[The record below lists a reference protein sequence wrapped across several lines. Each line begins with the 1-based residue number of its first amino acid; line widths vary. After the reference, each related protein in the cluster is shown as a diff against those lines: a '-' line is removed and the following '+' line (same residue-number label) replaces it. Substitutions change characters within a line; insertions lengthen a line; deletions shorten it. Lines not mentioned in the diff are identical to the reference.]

1 LKILMMEHLTSNTKE
16 IIIKSDKERIAY
28 IRGYKWI
35 GYTRAHEVLKRFEDI
50 INQPPIHRMPNLLL
64 IGESNNGK
72 TLLVDRFQK
81 LHQAVIDEA
90 ENKVISPVLVIEAP
104 SEPDEKRLYQRILQ
118 KAFVPYRS
126 NHKAEMLY
134 DQVFHVLKSIELKV
148 LVIDEIHHVLSG
160 KTNSRQVFLNAL
172 KTLSNQLMI
181 SIVAVGTKDAFHV
194 FQSDSQMASR
204 FEPLPL
210 QRWQMDKEYLKLLA
224 SYEKFLPLKKKSNLS
239 DRTIAS
245 KILSLTDGTIGGIT
259 NVVKMA
265 AIKCIEHQQE
275 CITLNAIQSLQLT
288 LPHERNRMPI
298 M

>member
-1 LKILMMEHLTSNTKE
+1 MEHLTNSTKE
-16 IIIKSDKERIAY
+16 IVLKSDKERIAF
-28 IRGYKWI
+28 IRGYKWV
-35 GYTRAHEVLKRFEDI
+35 GYTRAQEILQRFDDI

-81 LHQAVIDEA
+81 LHQAVINESED
-90 ENKVISPVLVIEAP
+90 KVIAPVMVIEAP

-126 NHKAEMLY
+126 NHKPEILY

-160 KTNSRQVFLNAL
+160 KTNNRQVFLNAL

-181 SIVAVGTKDAFHV
+181 SIIAVGTKDAFHV
-194 FQSDSQMASR
+194 FQSDTQMASR

-210 QRWQMDKEYLKLLA
+210 QRWQMDKEYLRLLM
-224 SYEKFLPLKKKSNLS
+224 SYEKILPLMERSNLS
-239 DRTIAS
+239 ERNIAS

-259 NVVKMA
+259 NVIKKA
-265 AIKCIEHQQE
+265 AVKCIETKQE
-275 CITLNAIQSLQLT
+275 QITMEVIQSLQLF
-288 LPHERNRMPI
+288 LPEERNRMPAI
-298 M
+298 